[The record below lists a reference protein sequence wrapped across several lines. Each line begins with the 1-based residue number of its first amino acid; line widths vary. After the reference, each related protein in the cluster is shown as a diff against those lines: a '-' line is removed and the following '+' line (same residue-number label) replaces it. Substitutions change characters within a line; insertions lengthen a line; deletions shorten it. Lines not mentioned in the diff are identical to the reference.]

1 MEISLENL
9 HVYKVLPYVPVRIP
23 SKSQHPPPPPPPPP
37 PPLFF
42 GFDIFMNYAKIRQ
55 FTLGTT
61 VITFLSLPL

>member
-9 HVYKVLPYVPVRIP
+9 HVYKVLPYAPVRIP
-23 SKSQHPPPPPPPPP
+23 PKSQPPPPPPH
-37 PPLFF
+37 LFFF

-55 FTLGTT
+55 FTLGAT